1 MYVFMLVSALLVLFY
16 FSVSWMYPEVL
27 IHVCV
32 CVCVCVCVWCVVYT
46 CGACVMCVERFIA
59 LFVIMLNI

>member
-32 CVCVCVCVWCVVYT
+32 CVVCCVYMWCVCDVCGEIYCTFCYH
-46 CGACVMCVERFIA
+46 A
-59 LFVIMLNI
+59 